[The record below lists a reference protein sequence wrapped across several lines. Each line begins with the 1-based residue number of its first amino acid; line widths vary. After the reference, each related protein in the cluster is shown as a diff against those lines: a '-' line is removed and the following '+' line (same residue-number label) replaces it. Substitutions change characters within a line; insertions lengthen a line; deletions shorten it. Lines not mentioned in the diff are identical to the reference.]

1 MRRPSPFREWA
12 GSMISRSAHR
22 PQPTLFFL
30 HHLGLIVL
38 LTLMAC
44 RGIARADSDHN
55 RARELK
61 EAGEIL
67 PLEQVIETAKKER
80 PGRLLEAELKKK
92 EGRFIYELELLD
104 EEGIVWELKYDAK
117 SGALLKSKQ
126 DRDR

>member
-1 MRRPSPFREWA
+1 
-12 GSMISRSAHR
+12 
-22 PQPTLFFL
+22 
-30 HHLGLIVL
+30 
-38 LTLMAC
+38 MAC